1 MFNMTMT
8 DNAQNVYSDMFSSM
22 RIVWQLVTN
31 VILGMTLLEPV
42 QVVSM
47 DGLSLMEHAL
57 LMKKE
62 ETMEEVIMEE
72 MNSLH
77 NALKGKSKLMEN
89 VLMLVIN
96 VKNGMLLLLVPHA
109 MMVGRLQMVL
119 VQPEEIM
126 EVVIMVEATTEEE
139 KQATVLSVL

>member
-1 MFNMTMT
+1 MTMT

-126 EVVIMVEATTEEE
+126 EVVIMVEATTEEV

>member
-1 MFNMTMT
+1 MTMT

-57 LMKKE
+57 LIKKE

>member
-1 MFNMTMT
+1 
-8 DNAQNVYSDMFSSM
+8 
-22 RIVWQLVTN
+22 
-31 VILGMTLLEPV
+31 
-42 QVVSM
+42 
-47 DGLSLMEHAL
+47 
-57 LMKKE
+57 
-62 ETMEEVIMEE
+62 MEEVIMEE

>member
-1 MFNMTMT
+1 MTMT